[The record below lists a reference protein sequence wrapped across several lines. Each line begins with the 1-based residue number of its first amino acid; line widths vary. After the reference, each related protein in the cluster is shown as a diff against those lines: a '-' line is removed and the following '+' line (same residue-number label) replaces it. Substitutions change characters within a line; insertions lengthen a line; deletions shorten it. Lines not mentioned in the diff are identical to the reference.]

1 MSNQGLTDYNILA
14 REDGSTSYVVVGM
27 QRVFQHIMKSEEF
40 EQRFES
46 LDHVVNAIMET
57 VEDTRTP
64 RVHSTL
70 LAYTRNEDSSAKPE
84 SRHLEKKVSRKE
96 VFEHLPAV
104 LRSYI
109 HERLPGSNVTTI
121 VENDNLVGY
130 RTINQ
135 ELPYLVSVLQIAVSA
150 RKRGE
155 KYDAVLHRTMRD
167 AEPPISY

>member
-1 MSNQGLTDYNILA
+1 MSNQSFTDYNILA

-27 QRVFQHIMKSEEF
+27 QRVFQHIMQSEEF
-40 EQRFES
+40 GQRFES
-46 LDHVVNAIMET
+46 LDHVVNAIMES
-57 VEDTRTP
+57 VEESRIP
-64 RVHSTL
+64 KVHSTL
-70 LAYTRNEDSSAKPE
+70 LAYTRNEESTGKQGTGSPE
-84 SRHLEKKVSRKE
+84 KNVARKE
-96 VFEHLPAV
+96 VFEHLPAI

-121 VENDNLVGY
+121 VENGNLVGY

-135 ELPYLVSVLQIAVSA
+135 ELPYLVSVLHLAVAA

-155 KYDAVLHRTMRD
+155 TYDAVLHRTMRE